1 MNSQHNTMK
10 TLKVLLL
17 AGAIAF
23 GFSSQAQTKN
33 IEGID
38 FPTAIS
44 VNGKKTILNGGG
56 LRTKLIFLD
65 LYVGAL
71 YVQSKTKDPNKIIMA
86 DEEMGIRIEIASK
99 LVTQERFIEALEEG
113 FKNAS
118 SGKSTVND
126 VQKFKDFLK
135 DEFKKGDIIG
145 LNYHSGDAV
154 YLYKNNKK
162 LGKFEGLPFKQA
174 LFSIW
179 LGEVPAQESLKE
191 EMLGN

>member
-1 MNSQHNTMK
+1 
-10 TLKVLLL
+10 
-17 AGAIAF
+17 
-23 GFSSQAQTKN
+23 
-33 IEGID
+33 
-38 FPTAIS
+38 
-44 VNGKKTILNGGG
+44 
-56 LRTKLIFLD
+56 
-65 LYVGAL
+65 
-71 YVQSKTKDPNKIIMA
+71 MA

-118 SGKSTVND
+118 SGKSTAND

>member
-1 MNSQHNTMK
+1 MK
-10 TLKVLLL
+10 TLKTLLL
-17 AGAIAF
+17 TSAF
-23 GFSSQAQTKN
+23 IFSFSSEAQTKN

-38 FPTAIS
+38 FPETIS
-44 VNGKKTILNGGG
+44 INGQETVLNGGG

-71 YVQSKTKDPNKIIMA
+71 YLQTKTSDAQNVIMS

-113 FKNAS
+113 FANAS
-118 SGKSTVND
+118 AGKSNSND
-126 VQKFKDFLK
+126 VQKFKNFLK
-135 DEFKKGDIIG
+135 DEFEKGDVIS

-154 YLYKNNKK
+154 YLSKNDKQ
-162 LGKFEGLPFKQA
+162 LGNFQGLAFKQA

-179 LGEVPAQESLKE
+179 LGDVPAQESLKDD
-191 EMLGN
+191 MLGK

>member
-1 MNSQHNTMK
+1 MK
-10 TLKVLLL
+10 TFKALLL
-17 AGAIAF
+17 AGAFTFCI
-23 GFSSQAQTKN
+23 SSQAQTKN

-38 FPTAIS
+38 FPETIS
-44 VNGKKTILNGGG
+44 MNGQETVLNGGG

-71 YVQSKTKDPNKIIMA
+71 YVRSKTSEAKKVIMA

-113 FKNAS
+113 FANAS
-118 SGKSTVND
+118 AGESNAND
-126 VQKFKDFLK
+126 IKKFKDFLK
-135 DEFKKGDIIG
+135 DEFKKGDVIS

-154 YLYKNNKK
+154 YLSKNQKE
-162 LGKFEGLPFKQA
+162 LGTFKGLAFKQA

-179 LGEVPAQESLKE
+179 LGDVPAQESLKD
-191 EMLGN
+191 EMLGS